1 MNLEDYR
8 NYCLSL
14 PHVTEAM
21 PFGENTL
28 VFKIGDKLFS
38 LTDIE
43 MFESVNLK
51 CEPELAIQLREQYS
65 GVLPGYHMN
74 KKHWNTVKTNGSI
87 SDDLLKQWTLD
98 SYELVRK
105 GLPAKIRE
113 QLNVDEKNGGTQS
126 WL

>member
-1 MNLEDYR
+1 
-8 NYCLSL
+8 
-14 PHVTEAM
+14 
-21 PFGENTL
+21 
-28 VFKIGDKLFS
+28 
-38 LTDIE
+38 
-43 MFESVNLK
+43 
-51 CEPELAIQLREQYS
+51 
-65 GVLPGYHMN
+65 MN

>member
-1 MNLEDYR
+1 
-8 NYCLSL
+8 

-51 CEPELAIQLREQYS
+51 CDPELAIQLREQYS

-126 WL
+126 